1 MRYPAEHKQHT
12 RERIVRAAARRFR
25 NRGTEG
31 SAISDLMRDL
41 RLTHGGF
48 YRHFGSKERL
58 VAEAFEAALKETA
71 DRAAVAIGKAPPG
84 GEIKAL
90 IDAYLDPKHCDDMAG
105 GCPVAA
111 LASEIAR
118 RPKGSRGPFLDALR
132 AHIRR
137 MERFMPGATVEV
149 RRKKTIALFTGMA
162 GTLTVAR
169 AFTDEQDRRAIL
181 EGARQFYLAA
191 VLT

>member
-1 MRYPAEHKQHT
+1 MRYPAEHKQRT

-25 NRGTEG
+25 RRGIDG
-31 SAISDLMRDL
+31 AAIADLMRDL

-58 VAEAFEAALKETA
+58 VAEAFETALKEYW
-71 DRAAVAIGKAPPG
+71 DRAIVAIETAPAG
-84 GEIKAL
+84 REMHAVIE
-90 IDAYLDPKHCDDMAG
+90 AYLDPKHCDDTAG

-118 RPKGSRGPFLDALR
+118 RPKGSRGPFLRALR

-137 MERFMPGATVEV
+137 MAQYMPGATVEE
-149 RRKKTIALFTGMA
+149 RRQKTIALFTGMA

-181 EGARQFYLAA
+181 EGAKKFYAA
-191 VLT
+191 AAQR